1 MVARRDYSCEIMA
14 LVVLI
19 ALSALSRFWYI
30 MIVICMGAGF
40 AGACFLLS
48 RIYLGAKVMMSR
60 CLCSPARR
68 GIARPGVQMLIDVSQ
83 RPGPSLPVA

>member
-1 MVARRDYSCEIMA
+1 VASRDYSCETMA

-30 MIVICMGAGF
+30 MIFICMGTGF

-48 RIYLGAKVMMSR
+48 RIYLRAKMMISR
-60 CLCSPARR
+60 RLRSPARR

-83 RPGPSLPVA
+83 RPGPSLPAA